1 MFPRQL
7 AIAIPAVLLA
17 ACQSMSMPSLPAIAP
32 YRIDI
37 QQGNLVT
44 QDMVAKLQPGMTRSQ
59 VRYVLGTPLV
69 TDIFHPDRWDYVYRF
84 EKAGKLVEHRRIVAV
99 FSGDKLLRIE
109 GDVVPS
115 AAPEKK
121 PVAAMVPSA
130 PANEKPAA
138 APEASAAPAEKPVA
152 APAPAAGAVPGA
164 APEEK
169 R

>member
-7 AIAIPAVLLA
+7 AIVVPALLVA
-17 ACQSMSMPSLPAIAP
+17 ACQGGMPTLPSIAP

-69 TDIFHPDRWDYVYRF
+69 TDIFHPDRWDYVYRL
-84 EKAGKLVEHRRIVAV
+84 EKAGKLIEHRRIAAV

-115 AAPEKK
+115 VAEPAKPAAAAVPAAAPAKE
-121 PVAAMVPSA
+121 
-130 PANEKPAA
+130 EKPAA
-138 APEASAAPAEKPVA
+138 AAAEK
-152 APAPAAGAVPGA
+152 
-164 APEEK
+164 K
-169 R
+169 